1 MGQNLQMAIKELSP
15 PGGAAHSQHLTLSRY
30 ARRVSRS
37 IAEQWTCFTSR
48 GQARQRGT
56 QA

>member
-37 IAEQWTCFTSR
+37 IAEQWTCFTGR